1 MEKLSKTF
9 SVNLILLFLCSALL
23 IIVSCSQEEISTEED
38 VQKRTE
44 AVRYP
49 DKYPIKYPE
58 PVRPFIECVVTH
70 DNQTG
75 VVYDEDDIN
84 QNTNSFY
91 EPSPIIIKVKFN
103 FIRRSDGTG
112 GAAEA
117 DMTTIINNLNSVFNV
132 HISGIVSTLVDVK
145 RIQFTN
151 AGNDT
156 LNSDTYFEIDN
167 PTEYNALLQNTD
179 LYEAN
184 MLNIYLVGSL
194 YLANGNA
201 GGAAGIMDNR
211 ATIITEDNRHLE
223 ASTVSHEVGHSLGL
237 YHTHK
242 EDFGLECA
250 DFSNGYTTGDLVI
263 DTPADITF
271 LPTTNIENCVYTV
284 DPTFADLCDNTPYDP
299 SLQNIMS
306 YYGSCR
312 TGFSVVQHMKMNAN
326 AITLG
331 ITCEGGGNSSS
342 SF

>member
-1 MEKLSKTF
+1 MEKSNKIF
-9 SVNLILLFLCSALL
+9 SLKLALLFLCSSLL
-23 IIVSCSQEEISTEED
+23 IIVSCSQEEILQEED
-38 VQKRTE
+38 LQKRTE

-58 PVRPFIECVVTH
+58 PVRPFVECVVTH
-70 DNQTG
+70 DNHTG
-75 VVYDEDDIN
+75 VVLDEDDIN
-84 QNTNSFY
+84 QNTSSLY
-91 EPSPIIIKVKFN
+91 EPSPIVIKVKFN

-117 DMTTIINNLNSVFNV
+117 DMQTILNNLNAVYSV

-145 RIQFTN
+145 RIQFIY
-151 AGNDT
+151 GGDDT
-156 LNSDTYFEIDN
+156 LESDTYFNIDN
-167 PTEYNALLQNTD
+167 VTEYNALLTNTD
-179 LYEAN
+179 LYEADMIN
-184 MLNIYLVGSL
+184 MYLVNTL
-194 YLANGNA
+194 YLADGNA

-211 ATIITEDNRHLE
+211 ATIVTQDDRHLE
-223 ASTVSHEVGHSLGL
+223 ASTVSHEVGHNLGL
-237 YHTHK
+237 YHTH
-242 EDFGLECA
+242 EDDFGFECA

-271 LPTTNIENCVYTV
+271 LPSTNINNCVYTV
-284 DPTFADLCDNTPYDP
+284 DPAFADSCENTPYDP

-331 ITCEGGGNSSS
+331 VTCEGGGSSS